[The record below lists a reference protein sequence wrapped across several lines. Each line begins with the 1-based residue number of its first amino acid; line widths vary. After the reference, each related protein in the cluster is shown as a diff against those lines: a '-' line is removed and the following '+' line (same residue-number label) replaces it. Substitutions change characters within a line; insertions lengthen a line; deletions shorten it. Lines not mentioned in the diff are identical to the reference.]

1 MHVFLSYPT
10 ANQKLA
16 DRLRAELSRDGLS
29 ISAFDAR
36 ERAGVEWRKQV
47 EPMIRA
53 ADDILIL
60 VGPRRRSPDEAQQL
74 EWQVALQAVWQDPKK
89 RLIPVLVRDAAP
101 PPFVFGDYAGDET
114 KVIRLL
120 DPKDVRGAAEAIRK
134 ALQRGSSDVPKPSF
148 KEQIRDCDPGKS
160 PQPYPVA
167 GEGPRPEGDE
177 PPTPDSVEVGTKA
190 DYSLEIEEARRDRIR
205 ELKELAERLRD

>member
-1 MHVFLSYPT
+1 MHVFLSYP
-10 ANQKLA
+10 AASQKLA

-47 EPMIRA
+47 EPMLRA

-60 VGPRRRSPDEAQQL
+60 VGPRKRPDEAQQL
-74 EWQVALQAVWQDPKK
+74 EWQMALQAVWQDPGK

-101 PPFVFGDYAGDET
+101 PPFVFGDYAGDDT

-120 DPKDVRGAAEAIRK
+120 DPRDVRGAAVAIRK
-134 ALQRGSSDVPKPSF
+134 ALQRGSSDVSKP
-148 KEQIRDCDPGKS
+148 
-160 PQPYPVA
+160 
-167 GEGPRPEGDE
+167 E
-177 PPTPDSVEVGTKA
+177 PPAPDSVDVGTKA
-190 DYSLEIEEARRDRIR
+190 GYYPALEEARQERIQ
-205 ELKELAERLRD
+205 ELKEFAERLRDSRKS